1 MKKSIWA
8 GLVASLSLVMVQP
21 ASAFTQAC
29 QLVAKMAGPA
39 YETKAL
45 RVASFTA
52 EAEMPLDFKLSFL
65 EQNGAWFVYQTE
77 QSWFDKESCA
87 PLKKRFENRDIEF
100 APVLFNKST
109 GRNAVITPSFL
120 IKTYNK
126 ADIDKM
132 AGRYGFKMLTH
143 LPRGSSAIFDV
154 TGVLSYDRMLE
165 ELDRDKDIQV
175 AAPVLSEPRYRLR

>member
-1 MKKSIWA
+1 MKKIIWA
-8 GLVASLSLVMVQP
+8 GLVLGISFITSQQA
-21 ASAFTQAC
+21 AAFTGPC

-52 EAEMPLDFKLSFL
+52 ESAMPQAFELSFL
-65 EQNGAWFVYQTE
+65 EQNGGWFIYQTQ

-87 PLKKRFENRDIEF
+87 PLVKWHENKAIEF
-100 APVLFNKST
+100 APVLFNTST
-109 GRNAVITPSFL
+109 GRNAVVTPSFL

-126 ADIDKM
+126 DDIDKM
-132 AGRYGFKMLTH
+132 AGRYGFKLLTH

-154 TGVLSYDRMLE
+154 TGVTSYDRMLE
-165 ELDRDKDIQV
+165 ELDRDKDVQV